1 MPTDISVPRM
11 FGTSGIRGPV
21 GESVTAELALNV
33 GRAVAS
39 TGVRRAVVGRDTRE
53 SGYVLAD
60 AVSAGLRECGA
71 DVVRVG
77 VASTP
82 TVARGVGWHNAD
94 AGVAVTASHNPPED
108 NGLKLW
114 TADGQ
119 AFGSDARREVS
130 RRLTSERYR
139 LADWNGHG
147 RERESDVAPRR
158 HRHRLRQAVAV
169 PDDFRVVVDVG
180 NGAGRLTA
188 DVLADEGCWVRTL
201 DGQPDG
207 RFPARQSEP
216 TAMACRGLAQAV
228 EAFDADL
235 GIAHDGDA
243 DRMVAVDDTGSFVS
257 GDTLLALFA
266 REAVAPGTAVAVPVN
281 ASRLVDDAVGD
292 AGGDVERTR
301 VGDVHVAERARE
313 SNVVFG
319 GEPSGAWIWPDETL
333 CPDGHYAACRLVDL
347 VVEAGPLSS
356 LVGLLEP
363 YPIRRESLEVDDP
376 IDAVE
381 TVHERVA
388 RRYDEF
394 ETIDGVRVE
403 FSDGWFLVR
412 ASGTQPLVRVTA
424 ESPDPGRAEELLSD
438 AAALVG

>member
-1 MPTDISVPRM
+1 
-11 FGTSGIRGPV
+11 
-21 GESVTAELALNV
+21 
-33 GRAVAS
+33 
-39 TGVRRAVVGRDTRE
+39 VVGRDTRE
-53 SGYVLAD
+53 SGAVLAD

-114 TADGQ
+114 TAEGQ
-119 AFGSDARREVS
+119 AFGGDARREVS
-130 RRLTSERYR
+130 RRLTSERYD
-139 LADWNGHG
+139 LADWDGHG
-147 RERESDVAPRR
+147 RQRESDVAPRR
-158 HRHRLRQAVAV
+158 HRHGLRQTVSV

-216 TAMACRGLAQAV
+216 TAMACRGLSRAV

-243 DRMVAVDDTGSFVS
+243 DRMVAVDETGTFVP
-257 GDTLLALFA
+257 GDVLLALFA
-266 REAVAPGTAVAVPVN
+266 REAVTEGDAVAVPVN
-281 ASRLVDDAVGD
+281 ASRLVDDVVGE
-292 AGGDVERTR
+292 AGGAVERTP
-301 VGDVHVAERARE
+301 VGDVHVAERARDE
-313 SNVVFG
+313 RVVFG

-333 CPDGHYAACRLVDL
+333 CPDGHHAACRLVSL
-347 VVEAGPLSS
+347 VAAEAPLSALANS
-356 LVGLLEP
+356 LEP

-376 IDAVE
+376 LDAVDA
-381 TVHERVA
+381 VHERVA
-388 RRYDEF
+388 RRYDDY
-394 ETIDGVRVE
+394 ETVDGVRVE
-403 FSDGWFLVR
+403 LADGWFLVR

-438 AAALVG
+438 AAALVAAE